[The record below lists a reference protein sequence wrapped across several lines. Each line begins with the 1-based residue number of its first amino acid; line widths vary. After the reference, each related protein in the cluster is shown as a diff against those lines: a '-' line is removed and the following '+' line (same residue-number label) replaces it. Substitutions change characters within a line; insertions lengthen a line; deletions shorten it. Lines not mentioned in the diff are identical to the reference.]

1 MSALPSSRK
10 THSERHKQ
18 ILKQLL
24 KEPANKTCVDCKTAA
39 HPRWASWNL
48 GCFICIRCSGI
59 HRLMGTHIS
68 RVKSVDL
75 DAWTDEQVELMVKW
89 GNAKCNAYWEAK
101 LPEGYVPDG
110 LKIENFIRTKYDL
123 KKWAASSLIPDPMN
137 VSVAAGASGTAG
149 IVASEGSAT
158 STTSSSTSR
167 NAPLNRAAAPNR
179 THAPLRKVTSPASA
193 PPSLL
198 DDDFGSFT
206 SSPLP
211 TPTPAQQTTRQTSH
225 IHKQAQSHHKHA
237 QVPPVAVNGI
247 HGSQS
252 TGLVPNKQNERTD
265 LKKSILSLYSL
276 PSSSQTS
283 VQSGQTY
290 GNNLYGNTANT
301 YGNSYGN
308 NANTQ
313 RTNTNGT
320 SNANVAAMT
329 DSLLGLNFGSAPSPA
344 SQSISQSLSQSK
356 TEPVKQDKSVPHY
369 KNEWSDSSS
378 SVNKWGSSVGNS
390 SSSVASAPTGLQ
402 GTYSTNYTS
411 NYTSNVTPGATTALD
426 DDLFKNV
433 WS

>member
-24 KEPANKTCVDCKTAA
+24 KEPANKLCVDCKTAT

-101 LPEGYVPDG
+101 LPDQYVPDG

-123 KKWAASSLIPDPMN
+123 KKWVASVQVPEPSSIKTGSDAAALN
-137 VSVAAGASGTAG
+137 VSVSASNTGSTAR
-149 IVASEGSAT
+149 
-158 STTSSSTSR
+158 ST
-167 NAPLNRAAAPNR
+167 
-179 THAPLRKVTSPASA
+179 VSA
-193 PPSLL
+193 PPATTNSHATIAKKVSSHSSRSSAPLSLL
-198 DDDFGSFT
+198 DDEFGMFT

-211 TPTPAQQTTRQTSH
+211 TPTPAHQISSHRTQGAHSAIQNAGDAPSH
-225 IHKQAQSHHKHA
+225 IS
-237 QVPPVAVNGI
+237 
-247 HGSQS
+247 
-252 TGLVPNKQNERTD
+252 NERKN

-276 PSSSQTS
+276 PSSSLS
-283 VQSGQTY
+283 SFVNNGQAHSY
-290 GNNLYGNTANT
+290 GKGAGNT
-301 YGNSYGN
+301 YGAPKTSAYGH
-308 NANTQ
+308 
-313 RTNTNGT
+313 
-320 SNANVAAMT
+320 ANVANSNATSSTGEVPFMT
-329 DSLLGLNFGSAPSPA
+329 DSLMGLSFGGLKKPVAQQATQQAVINPE
-344 SQSISQSLSQSK
+344 LQSK
-356 TEPVKQDKSVPHY
+356 ASSLW
-369 KNEWSDSSS
+369 KNDWNDSSS
-378 SVNKWGSSVGNS
+378 SVNNWASSVGNS
-390 SSSVASAPTGLQ
+390 SSSIGSPLNGTPCNSWQ
-402 GTYSTNYTS
+402 GSNTANYTTS
-411 NYTSNVTPGATTALD
+411 GASGTSNRTTLD